1 MLLFCH
7 IRAPRSL
14 FSSPDRR
21 LCVFFPPA
29 SVFVLEQRAVFY
41 CGVIVFYDFVQSCKI
56 PRTMSTRGIHT
67 LHFVTAKGSK
77 LWQSKVLLHKEGKKL
92 TEADGIIVSLL
103 ICHESKYWIEISL
116 WWWRWWQSH
125 QFILKGKLMSAPNFT
140 RTYSWADEPFHSE
153 PQITSLWHLRKC
165 QTLTKPLGHT
175 TWEPYTSAKSSI

>member
-67 LHFVTAKGSK
+67 LHFVTQREANCDRAKFCYIK
-77 LWQSKVLLHKEGKKL
+77 RGKKL

-125 QFILKGKLMSAPNFT
+125 QFVLKGKLMSAPNFT